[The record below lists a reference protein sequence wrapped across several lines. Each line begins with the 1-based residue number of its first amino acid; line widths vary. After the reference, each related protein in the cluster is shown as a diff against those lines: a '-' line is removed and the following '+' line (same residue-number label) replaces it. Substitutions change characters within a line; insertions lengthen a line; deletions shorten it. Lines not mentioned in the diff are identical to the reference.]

1 MAKISKMHWEEF
13 HHVPSVRV
21 LPQHAPTVQQ
31 STEVN
36 MPRHRDTGNIKGT
49 AFVEMK
55 TEEAFQQVHQI
66 IIVGH
71 SWDIH
76 GTFNHIQYT
85 SEVHRGT
92 VCGWI
97 LELN

>member
-1 MAKISKMHWEEF
+1 MHWEEF

-21 LPQHAPTVQQ
+21 LPQHTPTVQQ

-55 TEEAFQQVHQI
+55 TEEAFQQVHQMI
-66 IIVGH
+66 IMGH
-71 SWDIH
+71 SSIH
-76 GTFNHIQYT
+76 SILQRHI
-85 SEVHRGT
+85 EVLYVVGF
-92 VCGWI
+92 
-97 LELN
+97 LN